1 MIVNRE
7 LVEKALTSRMRGP
20 AAVAT
25 TAVRIVTGVFFIS
38 VSISKFTEH
47 SKEVADFKRYGVPIP
62 EVAVYV
68 VGAVELIGGIA
79 LTLGLLTRLAAL
91 FLAADMIG
99 AISTAGRVEGGS
111 FNLGVAPT
119 LLAAMLFLLWAGPGL
134 LTLDHRLL
142 TRMSSAAT

>member
-7 LVEKALTSRMRGP
+7 LVEKALASRVRGR
-20 AAVAT
+20 AALAT

-68 VGAVELIGGIA
+68 VGTIELIGGIA

-91 FLAADMIG
+91 LLAADMIG
-99 AISTAGRVEGGS
+99 AISTAGRVEGGG

-119 LLAAMLFLLWAGPGL
+119 MLAAMLFLLWAGPGL
-134 LTLDHRLL
+134 LALDHRLL
-142 TRMSSAAT
+142 TRLSSAAT

>member
-1 MIVNRE
+1 VDRN
-7 LVEKALTSRMRGP
+7 LVEKALSARVRGG
-20 AAVAT
+20 AAAAT
-25 TAVRIVTGVFFIS
+25 TVVRVVSGVFFIS

-47 SKEVADFKRYGVPIP
+47 SQEVTDFRRYEVPIP
-62 EVAVYV
+62 ELAVYV

-91 FLAADMIG
+91 LLACDMIG
-99 AISTAGRVEGGS
+99 AIATAGRVEGGS
-111 FNLGVAPT
+111 FHLGVAPT

-134 LTLDHRLL
+134 VAIDNRLL

>member
-1 MIVNRE
+1 MDRD
-7 LVEKALTSRMRGP
+7 LVEKALSSRLRGR
-20 AAVAT
+20 AAAAT
-25 TAVRIVTGVFFIS
+25 TAVRVVTGVFSIS

-47 SKEVADFKRYGVPIP
+47 STEVADFHRYGVPIP

-79 LTLGLLTRLAAL
+79 LALGLLTRLAAL
-91 FLAADMIG
+91 LLAGDMIG
-99 AISTAGRVEGGS
+99 AISTAGRVDGGS

-119 LLAAMLFLLWAGPGL
+119 LLVAMLFLVWAGPGL
-134 LTLDHRLL
+134 LALDHRLL

>member
-1 MIVNRE
+1 VDRD
-7 LVEKALTSRMRGP
+7 LVEKALTSRVRGR
-20 AAVAT
+20 AAAAT
-25 TAVRIVTGVFFIS
+25 TVLRVVTGVFFIS

-47 SKEVADFKRYGVPIP
+47 SQEVADFRRYGVPIP

-68 VGAVELIGGIA
+68 VGAVEVIGGIA

-91 FLAADMIG
+91 LLAADMIG
-99 AISTAGRVEGGS
+99 AISTAGRLEGGS

-134 LTLDHRLL
+134 LAVDHRLL
-142 TRMSSAAT
+142 TRLSSAAS